1 MAKVKTPIGDL
12 LEYLDRV
19 EGRDIHQLSIAK
31 IRERVKERI
40 PMEKE
45 RMIRFAKK
53 AVTMD
58 ENSWDDIF
66 DECFESNG
74 KPEDGE

>member
-1 MAKVKTPIGDL
+1 MAKQKTPLGDIL
-12 LEYLDRV
+12 DYLDRV